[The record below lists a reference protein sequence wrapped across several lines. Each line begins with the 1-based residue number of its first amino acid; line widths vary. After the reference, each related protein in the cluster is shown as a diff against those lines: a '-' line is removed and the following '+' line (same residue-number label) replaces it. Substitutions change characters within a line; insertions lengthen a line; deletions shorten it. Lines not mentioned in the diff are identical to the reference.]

1 MTAYIKRIKDVN
13 KYLNAVIEE
22 RFADAINDAK
32 KADKIIVET
41 SLTYVIKN
49 YPLLGVP
56 FTIKESIAVKGMS
69 QVGGSINRIGIKAS
83 EDAVVVQKLKSAGGI
98 PLLVSSTPEY
108 CFSWECMNLVS
119 GRTKNPYDLGRTS
132 GELWELQNFEIFEF

>member
-1 MTAYIKRIKDVN
+1 MN
-13 KYLNAVIEE
+13 KYLNAVIED
-22 RFADAINDAK
+22 RFTDAINDAK

-41 SLTYVIKN
+41 SLIYVIEN

-56 FTIKESIAVKGMS
+56 FTVKESVGVKGMS
-69 QVGGSINRIGIKAS
+69 QVGGSINRIGTKAS
-83 EDAVVVQKLKSAGGI
+83 KDAVVVLRLRSAGGI

-119 GRTKNPYDLGRTS
+119 GRTFVRQRVKRV
-132 GELWELQNFEIFEF
+132 